1 MNKIKSL
8 LKNPTITFEDALSK
22 KINWFKTLFFF
33 SLNGIMFMHLIMKSG
48 GYYDFS
54 SKKTIFA
61 SIMALITVGVCYGIT
76 SNIILGFL
84 IKLTGKLFNAKNDL
98 KRIYNAISIAY
109 IPLYIS
115 SILLFINLG
124 ISGFLLSNEDKPGVV
139 ILAGL
144 IIIFTLIQ
152 TAISIWQI
160 ILLYKG
166 LKVAQNLDRT
176 NTILNYLS
184 GAIIFGVFN
193 FLLVKP
199 YLS

>member
-8 LKNPTITFEDALSK
+8 LKNPTTTFEDALSK
-22 KINWFKTLFFF
+22 KINWFKTSFFF
-33 SLNGIMFMHLIMKSG
+33 SLNGIMFMHLVMKSG

-76 SNIILGFL
+76 SNIVLGFL

-115 SILLFINLG
+115 LILLFINLG
-124 ISGFLLSNEDKPGVV
+124 ISGFLLSNENKQGVV

-152 TAISIWQI
+152 TEISFWQL

-184 GAIIFGVFN
+184 GAIIFGVFH
-193 FLLVKP
+193 FLLIKP

>member
-8 LKNPTITFEDALSK
+8 LKDPTKTFEDALSK

-48 GYYDFS
+48 GYYDFNT
-54 SKKTIFA
+54 KTTIFA
-61 SIMALITVGVCYGIT
+61 SIMTLITIGVFYGIT

-84 IKLTGKLFNAKNDL
+84 IKLTGKLFNANNNL
-98 KRIYNAISIAY
+98 KRIYNAIGIAY

-115 SILLFINLG
+115 LILLFINLG
-124 ISGFLLSNEDKPGVV
+124 ISGFLLSNEYNSGV
-139 ILAGL
+139 ILLAGL

-152 TAISIWQI
+152 TAISIWQL

-184 GAIIFGVFN
+184 GAIIYGVFH
-193 FLLVKP
+193 FLLIKP
-199 YLS
+199 YLQ